1 MNTKEEAKKIL
12 KYHTDLHGDM
22 GKYYAIKSTE
32 QKKYSSDIRYAQ
44 QWNDLIEEIK
54 KINVE

>member
-32 QKKYSSDIRYAQ
+32 QKKYSSEYRLQSKWDEVINQ
-44 QWNDLIEEIK
+44 IEK
-54 KINVE
+54 L